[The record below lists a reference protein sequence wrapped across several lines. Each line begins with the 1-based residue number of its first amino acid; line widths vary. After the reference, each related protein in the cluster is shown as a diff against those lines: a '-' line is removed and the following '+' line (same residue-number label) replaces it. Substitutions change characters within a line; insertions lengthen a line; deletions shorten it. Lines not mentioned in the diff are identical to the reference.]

1 MAIVVPELPDEVPD
15 RVKDKLET
23 KIILRNNENDLYYI
37 AHNDGEEQRIQAGF
51 CEIARQLKTGMV
63 VLEVFHKKTEW
74 EDRLEE
80 LGYDMSEL
88 EEYQECQ
95 P

>member
-15 RVKDKLET
+15 RVKDTVESKV
-23 KIILRNNENDLYYI
+23 ILSNNDNDLYYI
-37 AHNDGEEQRIQAGF
+37 AHNDGEEQRIHAGF

-63 VLEVFHKKTEW
+63 VLEVYHKKAEW

-80 LGYDMSEL
+80 LGYDMSKL
-88 EEYQECQ
+88 EEAGD
-95 P
+95 